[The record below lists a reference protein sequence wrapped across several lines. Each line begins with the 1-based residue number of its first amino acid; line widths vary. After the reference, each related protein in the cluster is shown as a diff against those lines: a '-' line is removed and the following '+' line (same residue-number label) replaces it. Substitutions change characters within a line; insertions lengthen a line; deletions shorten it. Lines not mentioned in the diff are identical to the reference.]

1 MTISPADS
9 GGAGA
14 VAPANAEPRTD
25 QRSGGSPNASTLSLQ
40 DFYDVDALYTREE
53 RLIRDSVR
61 EYVRAEMLPHVGD
74 WWQDGVFPTDLAGKF
89 GAIGALGVT
98 LPERYGGA
106 EASYSAYGLICR
118 EIEYVDSGLRSFVS
132 VQSSLVMY
140 PIHRYATD
148 ELKAEW
154 LPRLSSGEAVGCFG
168 LTEPDAGSDPGSMR
182 TRCRRVGDE
191 YVING
196 VKRWITSGSRA
207 DVAIVWAKDEESG
220 DVLGFVVETDREGFK
235 AVDIKTKASM
245 RASVTSE
252 LYLDDVVVPAGNRL
266 EVVGLKGALSCL
278 NQARFGIAFGV
289 LGAAQACFDE
299 ATAYVSDRPVFG
311 EPLASKQLVQA
322 ALADMLAEIT
332 KGSLLAYRLGRL
344 KEEGADHPARVS
356 LAKRDNVRSA
366 LQVARASRD
375 LLGGNGITTE
385 YGAIRHMLN
394 LETVATYEGT
404 DTVHTL
410 VLGRAITG
418 LNAF

>member
-1 MTISPADS
+1 MS
-9 GGAGA
+9 
-14 VAPANAEPRTD
+14 
-25 QRSGGSPNASTLSLQ
+25 
-40 DFYDVDALYTREE
+40 DFYEVDALHTQDE
-53 RLIRDSVR
+53 RMIRDSVR
-61 EYVRAEMLPHVGD
+61 EFIRSEMLPHVGD
-74 WWQDGVFPTDLAGKF
+74 WWLEGVFPTDLAAKF

-98 LPERYGGA
+98 LPEEYGGA
-106 EASYSAYGLICR
+106 GASYSAYGLICR
-118 EIEYVDSGLRSFVS
+118 EIEYADSGLRSFVS

-140 PIHRYATD
+140 PIFTYASE
-148 ELKAEW
+148 ELKREW
-154 LPRLSSGEAVGCFG
+154 LPRLASGEAVGCFG
-168 LTEPDAGSDPGSMR
+168 LTEPDAGSDPGAMR
-182 TRCRRVGDE
+182 TRCRKVGDE
-191 YVING
+191 YVITG

-207 DVAIVWAKDEESG
+207 QVAIVWAKDEETG
-220 DVLGFVVETDREGFK
+220 KVLGFVVETEREGFK

-252 LYLDDVVVPAGNRL
+252 LYLDEVVVPAANRL
-266 EVVGLKGALSCL
+266 DVIGLKGALSCL

-299 ATAYVSDRPVFG
+299 AVAYVADRPVFG
-311 EPLASKQLVQA
+311 QPLASKQLVQSH
-322 ALADMLAEIT
+322 LADMLAEIT

-344 KEEGADHPARVS
+344 KEEGKDHPARVS

-366 LQVARASRD
+366 LDVARRARD

-410 VLGRAITG
+410 VLGREITG
-418 LNAF
+418 INAF